1 MMKKNTFIEAEDRS
15 TLKLLQILLQPT
27 SATHQRIFG
36 SAPDR
41 AVLNENLCF
50 IFYNKNSS
58 SQQRSVVHVQLA
70 SIQQDIGGGGGVVV
84 HFGNE

>member
-41 AVLNENLCF
+41 AVLNEKSMFHLLTRTPQVNNDL
-50 IFYNKNSS
+50 
-58 SQQRSVVHVQLA
+58 
-70 SIQQDIGGGGGVVV
+70 
-84 HFGNE
+84 